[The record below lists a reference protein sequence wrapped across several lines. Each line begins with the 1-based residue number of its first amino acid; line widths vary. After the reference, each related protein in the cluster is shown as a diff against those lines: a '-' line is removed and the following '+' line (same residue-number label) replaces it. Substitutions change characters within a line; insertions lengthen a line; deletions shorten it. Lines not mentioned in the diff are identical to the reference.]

1 MKLRTNDIII
11 VLKDTLNT
19 TLGLLLIHD
28 PHATGVP
35 SNTFERHSIN
45 SCVVDGVCNLVI
57 SFSMAKLVG
66 FITFDS
72 EFTYQKG
79 AKNTPFVGLL
89 LREGIVDSH
98 FFTQSLSLISE
109 GGA

>member
-1 MKLRTNDIII
+1 
-11 VLKDTLNT
+11 
-19 TLGLLLIHD
+19 
-28 PHATGVP
+28 
-35 SNTFERHSIN
+35 
-45 SCVVDGVCNLVI
+45 
-57 SFSMAKLVG
+57 MAKLVG